1 MNSKMLSFCKT
12 CPVAAALGSLLLVGA
27 CTGSALAQV
36 RPPVR
41 PATPV
46 TRPTPAATATS
57 SAVRSPSPSAV
68 TTPVRRAAASEVTA
82 NRNATARPTPAPT
95 NGNSARSN
103 RPQTV
108 YGIFETK
115 RSTGETRL
123 HKVGISGTE
132 PKMSVQR
139 QVSPRAENQ
148 VRPLNKANSN
158 DSVFRSRVLE
168 KIPSQPA
175 GQPTARQRALQT
187 ERQIVTTHAVARG
200 QSPTGNTLPK
210 AAPFSPLPRKK

>member
-1 MNSKMLSFCKT
+1 MNSKLLSRCLT
-12 CPVAAALGSLLLVGA
+12 RRVATALGGLLLVGA

-41 PATPV
+41 PAPAV
-46 TRPTPAATATS
+46 TRPTPAATAP
-57 SAVRSPSPSAV
+57 AMRSPASSAV
-68 TTPVRRAAASEVTA
+68 TTPARQAAASEVTA
-82 NRNATARPTPAPT
+82 NRSATARPTPAP
-95 NGNSARSN
+95 NGNSAGSN

-139 QVSPRAENQ
+139 HVSPRAENQ
-148 VRPLNKANSN
+148 VRPLNKANAN

-175 GQPTARQRALQT
+175 GQPSARQQALWS
-187 ERQIVTTHAVARG
+187 EKRIVTNHAAQRG
-200 QSPTGNTLPK
+200 PSPTGNTLPK
-210 AAPFSPLPRKK
+210 PAPFSPLPRKK

>member
-1 MNSKMLSFCKT
+1 M
-12 CPVAAALGSLLLVGA
+12 
-27 CTGSALAQV
+27 
-36 RPPVR
+36 
-41 PATPV
+41 
-46 TRPTPAATATS
+46 
-57 SAVRSPSPSAV
+57 
-68 TTPVRRAAASEVTA
+68 
-82 NRNATARPTPAPT
+82 

-123 HKVGISGTE
+123 NKVGISGTE
-132 PKMSVQR
+132 PKLSVQR
-139 QVSPRAENQ
+139 QVSPRAETQ
-148 VRPLNKANSN
+148 VRAFNKANSN

-175 GQPTARQRALQT
+175 GQPSARQQALWS
-187 ERQIVTTHAVARG
+187 ERRIVTNHAAQRG
-200 QSPTGNTLPK
+200 VSPTGNTLPK

>member
-1 MNSKMLSFCKT
+1 MNSKLLSRYLT
-12 CPVAAALGSLLLVGA
+12 RRVTTALGGLLLVGA

-46 TRPTPAATATS
+46 TRPTSATTAPAI
-57 SAVRSPSPSAV
+57 RSPTSSAV
-68 TTPVRRAAASEVTA
+68 TTPARQAAASEVTA
-82 NRNATARPTPAPT
+82 TRSATARPSPAPT
-95 NGNSARSN
+95 HGNSAGNN

-132 PKMSVQR
+132 PKLSVQR

-175 GQPTARQRALQT
+175 GQPTARQQALWS
-187 ERQIVTTHAVARG
+187 ERRLVTNIASQRG
-200 QSPTGNTLPK
+200 ASPTGNTLPK
-210 AAPFSPLPRKK
+210 PAPFSPLPRKK

>member
-1 MNSKMLSFCKT
+1 MNSKLLFCCLT
-12 CPVAAALGSLLLVGA
+12 RRVATALGGLLLVGA

-46 TRPTPAATATS
+46 TRPTPATTAPAIRSPAS
-57 SAVRSPSPSAV
+57 SAVSTPARQAV
-68 TTPVRRAAASEVTA
+68 ASEVTA
-82 NRNATARPTPAPT
+82 NRSATARPSPAR

-132 PKMSVQR
+132 PKLSVQR

-148 VRPLNKANSN
+148 VRAFNKANSN

-175 GQPTARQRALQT
+175 GQPSARQQGLWS
-187 ERQIVTTHAVARG
+187 ERRIVTNHAAQRG
-200 QSPTGNTLPK
+200 VSPTGNTLPK

>member
-1 MNSKMLSFCKT
+1 MNSKLLSRCLT
-12 CPVAAALGSLLLVGA
+12 RRVATALAGLLLVGA

-41 PATPV
+41 PAPAV
-46 TRPTPAATATS
+46 TRPTPAATAP
-57 SAVRSPSPSAV
+57 AIRSPASSAV
-68 TTPVRRAAASEVTA
+68 TTPARQAAASEVRT
-82 NRNATARPTPAPT
+82 NRNATARPTPAP
-95 NGNSARSN
+95 NGNSAGSN

-175 GQPTARQRALQT
+175 GQPTARQQALWS
-187 ERQIVTTHAVARG
+187 ERRLVTNIASQRG
-200 QSPTGNTLPK
+200 ASPTGNTLPK
-210 AAPFSPLPRKK
+210 PAPFSPLPRKK